1 LSPICHGLLKP
12 VLLAVEIAV
21 PAPYRAKVLLIFG
34 TRPEAI
40 KMAPVV
46 RALSRHKQRF
56 QPVIIV
62 TSQHREM
69 LDQVLGLFDIRT
81 DGDLGV
87 MTENQTLS
95 TLTAR
100 ILDRLEPVFQREK
113 PDLVM
118 VQGDT
123 TTTLCG
129 ALAAFY
135 HRVPVAHV
143 EAGLRTGDLDQPYP
157 EEANRVMTS
166 VVTSLHLA
174 PTEMA
179 RANLLREG
187 VAADRIVVTGNTSI
201 DALLWA
207 ARLPLDPPAALRDAA
222 ASGSGPKLLVTAHRR
237 ENHGAPLAEICR
249 AVQRLIEQ
257 LPAAEVIF
265 PVHLNPRVQE
275 VVRAM
280 LGDRP
285 QVKLLP
291 PLGYRDF
298 VHAMSWADLIL
309 TDSGGIQEEAPSLG
323 KPVLV
328 LRETTERPEAIAAG
342 TALLVGAAS
351 ERIVAEAMRLLTSK
365 TAYEAMARVRNPYG
379 DGRAATRIVAAC
391 RRFLDRGR

>member
-1 LSPICHGLLKP
+1 LSPICHGLLSQ
-12 VLLAVEIAV
+12 VLLAVECAV
-21 PAPYRAKVLLIFG
+21 PAPDRAKVLLIFG

-40 KMAPVV
+40 KMAPVI
-46 RALSRHKQRF
+46 RALSRHKRRF
-56 QPVIIV
+56 QLVAAI

-69 LDQVLGLFDIRT
+69 LDQVLELFGIRA
-81 DGDLGV
+81 DCDLAV

-100 ILDRLEPVFQREK
+100 ILERLEPVFQREK

-143 EAGLRTGDLDQPYP
+143 EAGLRTGNLDQPYP

-166 VVTSLHLA
+166 VIASLHLA
-174 PTEMA
+174 PTETA
-179 RANLLREG
+179 RANLRREG
-187 VAADRIVVTGNTSI
+187 IPADRIFVTGNTSI

-207 ARLPLDPPAALRDAA
+207 ARLPQEPTAALRDATTSA
-222 ASGSGPKLLVTAHRR
+222 GGPKLLVTAHRR
-237 ENHGAPLAEICR
+237 ENHGAPLGEICR
-249 AVQRLIEQ
+249 AVQMLIERH
-257 LPAAEVIF
+257 PAAEVIF

-275 VVRAM
+275 VVREM
-280 LGDRP
+280 LGGVS

-298 VHAMSWADLIL
+298 VHAMMWADLIL
-309 TDSGGIQEEAPSLG
+309 TDSGGVQEEAPSLG

-342 TALLVGAAS
+342 TARLVGTAS
-351 ERIVAEAMRLLTSK
+351 DRIVAEAMRLLTDK
-365 TAYEAMARVRNPYG
+365 AAYEAMAHVRNPYG

-391 RRFLDRGR
+391 RQFLDRSR